1 MAETAPDRLVRL
13 LGLLAFLGREDV
25 AEAGYASWRLEELA
39 ERFDVTPR
47 RILQDVNLLFV
58 AGLPGHGPE
67 DLIDF
72 DLDEEEGY
80 VALREPHG
88 MARPLRLSTRE
99 AVALVAALRTLAANL
114 DPELQPH
121 EAAEVASTLEVL
133 TAAVGAAASTAALVD
148 VDLGAAAPVA
158 VRAALVRA
166 LDEGRRL
173 RLRYVSASDV
183 VSERDVDPVRL
194 ATEDSHGYLVAY
206 CLREQAGRSFRVDR
220 ILEATVLD
228 DTSDPHP
235 ELSDAPT
242 FRPAPGD
249 GTVLATLALASPARW
264 IAESVPVEEVRE
276 LADGAF
282 QIDLVVR
289 DTGWFVRLVL
299 EEAEN
304 VLSIAPAE
312 LRSAVTG
319 AATAALEAYDG

>member
-1 MAETAPDRLVRL
+1 MAETASDRLVRL
-13 LGLLAFLGREDV
+13 LGLLAFLGRDDV
-25 AEAGYASWRLEELA
+25 TETGYASWQLEELA
-39 ERFDVTPR
+39 DRFEVTPR
-47 RILQDVNLLFV
+47 KILQDINLLFV

-72 DLDEEEGY
+72 DLDEDDGY
-80 VALREPHG
+80 VTLREPHG

-99 AVALVAALRTLAANL
+99 TVALVAALRTLAANL
-114 DPELQPH
+114 DPELQPR
-121 EAAEVASTLEVL
+121 EAEAVASTLAVL
-133 TAAVGAAASTAALVD
+133 TDAAGAAARTAALVD

-166 LDEGRRL
+166 LDEKRRL

-220 ILEATVLD
+220 ILQATVLD
-228 DTSDPHP
+228 DAAAPHA
-235 ELSDAPT
+235 ELVDVPT
-242 FRPAPGD
+242 FRPTPGD
-249 GTVLATLALASPARW
+249 GAALATLALASPARW

-282 QIDLVVR
+282 EIDLVVR

-304 VLSIAPAE
+304 VLAISPAE
-312 LRSAVTG
+312 LHEAVTG
-319 AATAALEAYDG
+319 AADAALEAYDG

>member
-1 MAETAPDRLVRL
+1 VAETAPDRLVRL

-25 AEAGYASWRLEELA
+25 ADAGYASWRLDELA
-39 ERFDVTPR
+39 ERFEVTPR
-47 RILQDVNLLFV
+47 RILEDINLLFV

-72 DLDEEEGY
+72 DLDEVGGY

-99 AVALVAALRTLAANL
+99 AVALVAALRTLAAGL
-114 DPELQPH
+114 DPELQPR
-121 EAAEVASTLEVL
+121 EAAEVASTLDVL
-133 TAAVGAAASTAALVD
+133 AAAVGEAAGTAALVD
-148 VDLGAAAPVA
+148 VDLGAAAPA
-158 VRAALVRA
+158 PVRAALVRA

-194 ATEDSHGYLVAY
+194 ATEDSHGYLVAH
-206 CLREQAGRSFRVDR
+206 CLREGAGRSFRLDR

-228 DTSDPHP
+228 DAATPHP

-242 FRPAPGD
+242 SRPAPGD
-249 GTVLATLALASPARW
+249 GTVLATLRLASRARW
-264 IAESVPVEEVRE
+264 VAESVPVEEVRE
-276 LADGAF
+276 LDDGAF
-282 QIDLVVR
+282 EIDLVVR

-304 VLSIAPAE
+304 VLAVAPAE
-312 LRSAVTG
+312 LHAAVTG
-319 AATAALEAYDG
+319 AATAALAAYDG

>member
-1 MAETAPDRLVRL
+1 MAETASDRLVRL
-13 LGLLAFLGREDV
+13 LGLLAFLGRDDV
-25 AEAGYASWRLEELA
+25 TETGYASWQLEELA
-39 ERFDVTPR
+39 DRFEVTPR
-47 RILQDVNLLFV
+47 KILQDINLLFV

-72 DLDEEEGY
+72 DLDEDDGY
-80 VALREPHG
+80 VTLREPHG

-99 AVALVAALRTLAANL
+99 TVALVAALRTLAANL
-114 DPELQPH
+114 DPELQPR
-121 EAAEVASTLEVL
+121 EAEAVASTLAVL
-133 TAAVGAAASTAALVD
+133 TDAAGAAARTAALVD

-166 LDEGRRL
+166 LDEKRRL

-220 ILEATVLD
+220 ILEATALD
-228 DTSDPHP
+228 DAAAPHA
-235 ELSDAPT
+235 ELVDVPT
-242 FRPAPGD
+242 FRPTPGD
-249 GTVLATLALASPARW
+249 GAVLATLALASPARW

-282 QIDLVVR
+282 EIDLVVR

-304 VLSIAPAE
+304 VLAISPAE
-312 LRSAVTG
+312 LHEAVTG
-319 AATAALEAYDG
+319 AADAALEAYDG